1 MSKTIFVN
9 GGAGFIGHHLCIA
22 LSKMGF
28 EVIAIDNMQQL
39 KFSTKNKFYR
49 NFINER
55 IDDLKM
61 CNVDLLSLDTR
72 DDSYLDLISEKKP
85 DIIYHMSAIASA
97 AICQKNPD
105 WAFSDNLVSVERVLE
120 HIRLT
125 NLNIRVIFSS
135 SSVVYGNF
143 ESDSVT
149 EETPISPMNMYGLL
163 KKNAEEL
170 LKLYNDMFG
179 VNYTII
185 RPSAL
190 YGPRCV
196 NRRVSQIMI
205 ENAIEGKPVFL
216 YDGGEEKLDFTF
228 VDDTV
233 QGFVKAGINEKG
245 KNQIFNITYGEGRKV
260 KTLVEIL
267 EDFFPDLELRS
278 KERDNTMPERGT
290 LKIDKARKLL
300 DYNPEYPLEVGY
312 RKYIEWYLDRKG
324 WFS

>member
-22 LSKMGF
+22 LSKLGF
-28 EVIAIDNMQQL
+28 EVVAIDNMQQL
-39 KFSTKNKFYR
+39 KFSDKNILYKKFV
-49 NFINER
+49 NER
-55 IDDLKM
+55 IDDLKD
-61 CNVDLLSLDTR
+61 NNIDLLSLDTR
-72 DDSYLDLISEKKP
+72 DSSYENLIKDRKP
-85 DIIYHMSAIASA
+85 DLIYHMSAIASA
-97 AICQKNPD
+97 VICQKNPD

-120 HIRLT
+120 NIRNTNPNIRL
-125 NLNIRVIFSS
+125 VFSS

-143 ESDSVT
+143 EGDYVT
-149 EETPISPMNMYGLL
+149 EETPIMPMNMYGLL

-170 LKLYNDMFG
+170 LKLYNKMFG
-179 VNYTII
+179 IAYTII

-205 ENAIEGKPVFL
+205 ENAIENKPVFL
-216 YDGGEEKLDFTF
+216 YDGGEERLDFTF

-245 KNQIFNITYGEGRKV
+245 ANQIFNITYGDGRKV
-260 KTLVEIL
+260 KTLVKIL
-267 EDFFPDLELRS
+267 NNFFPDLEVRAR
-278 KERDNTMPERGT
+278 ERDNTMPERGT
-290 LKIDKARKLL
+290 LKIDKAKELL
-300 DYNPEYPLEVGY
+300 DYNPDYHLEKGY
-312 RKYIEWYLDRKG
+312 KKYIEWYLERKE

>member
-22 LSKMGF
+22 LSKFGF
-28 EVIAIDNMQQL
+28 EVVVIDNMQQL
-39 KFSTKNKFYR
+39 KFSDKNILYK
-49 NFINER
+49 NFLDER
-55 IDDLKM
+55 IDDLKD
-61 CNVDLLSLDTR
+61 NNIDLLSIDTR
-72 DDSYLDLISEKKP
+72 DSSYENLIKDRKP
-85 DIIYHMSAIASA
+85 DVIYHMSAIASA
-97 AICQKNPD
+97 VICQNNPD

-120 HIRLT
+120 NIRNINPSIRL
-125 NLNIRVIFSS
+125 VFSS

-143 ESDSVT
+143 EGDYVT
-149 EETPISPMNMYGLL
+149 EETPITPMNMYGLL

-170 LKLYNDMFG
+170 LMQYHKMFG
-179 VNYTII
+179 IAYTII

-216 YDGGEEKLDFTF
+216 YDGGEERLDFTF

-245 KNQIFNITYGEGRKV
+245 ANQIFNITYGEGRKV
-260 KTLVEIL
+260 RTLVKIL
-267 EDFFPDLELRS
+267 DDFFPDLEVRS
-278 KERDNTMPERGT
+278 RERDNTMPERGT
-290 LKIDKARKLL
+290 LKIDKAKELL
-300 DYNPEYPLEVGY
+300 DYNPEYPLETGY
-312 RKYIEWYLDRKG
+312 KKYIEWYLDRKE